1 MTHCFVSHQIWLQ
14 AWHGQLYRSF
24 NAACF
29 FCLLR
34 VTSKNKLDQMPSFII
49 WAWLLIHHSLNNFW
63 MKQMAVNPS
72 MRLTCHN
79 SGKRSQMQADRINEN
94 QPLLADRKQET
105 QTTNVKKKILKTGEQ
120 EARGERQKQIFLHR
134 GLITLNLHSKWWFIL
149 NRYFCMN
156 LSEYLFE
163 SDCLTL
169 GKNSAAWLHHLGRK
183 ANINIFFLSVG

>member
-1 MTHCFVSHQIWLQ
+1 
-14 AWHGQLYRSF
+14 
-24 NAACF
+24 
-29 FCLLR
+29 
-34 VTSKNKLDQMPSFII
+34 
-49 WAWLLIHHSLNNFW
+49 
-63 MKQMAVNPS
+63 
-72 MRLTCHN
+72 
-79 SGKRSQMQADRINEN
+79 MQADRINEN

-105 QTTNVKKKILKTGEQ
+105 QTTKVKKKILKTGEQ

-134 GLITLNLHSKWWFIL
+134 GLITH
-149 NRYFCMN
+149 RYFCMN